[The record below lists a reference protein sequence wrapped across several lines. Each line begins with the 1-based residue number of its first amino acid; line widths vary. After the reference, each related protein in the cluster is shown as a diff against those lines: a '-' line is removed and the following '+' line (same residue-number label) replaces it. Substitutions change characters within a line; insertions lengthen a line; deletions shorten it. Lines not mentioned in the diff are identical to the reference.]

1 MREIMK
7 TLTLS
12 TLAAIGALLAS
23 SFSFADNHKLDQLL
37 TSCAACHGAAGVSAN
52 PLWPNLSGQNDRY
65 LADQLRA
72 YRSGE
77 RVNALMS
84 GQAKNL
90 SDGEIDAL
98 AGHYSQL
105 PPAAAAGGELNQAG
119 AHVRGRCISCHGIEG
134 KPVNAEWPI
143 LAGQNAAYLKQQL
156 MAFKSGERQ
165 GSLMN
170 EVAAELTDSQIA
182 NVAEYYSQQ
191 QP

>member
-1 MREIMK
+1 MK
-7 TLTLS
+7 KVTLKTVVALGALMAGS
-12 TLAAIGALLAS
+12 FSLAADHNIDKLLV
-23 SFSFADNHKLDQLL
+23 
-37 TSCAACHGAAGVSAN
+37 TCAGCHGSDGVSAS
-52 PLWPNLSGQNDRY
+52 PVWPNLAGQNDKY
-65 LADQLRA
+65 LASQLRA

-84 GQAKNL
+84 GQANNL
-90 SDGEIDAL
+90 SDGQIDAL
-98 AGHYSQL
+98 AAHYSAL

-119 AHVRGRCISCHGIEG
+119 NHVRGRCISCHGIEG

-143 LAGQNAAYLKQQL
+143 LAGQKAAYMEQQL
-156 MAFKSGERQ
+156 MAFKYGQRS

-170 EVAAELTDSQIA
+170 EVAKELTDSQIA

>member
-1 MREIMK
+1 MKNVTLK
-7 TLTLS
+7 TLVV
-12 TLAAIGALLAS
+12 IGALLAGSS
-23 SFSFADNHKLDQLL
+23 SFAAEQNIDTLLL
-37 TSCAACHGAAGVSAN
+37 TCAGCHGSDGVSAN
-52 PLWPNLSGQNDRY
+52 PIWPNLAGQNDKY
-65 LADQLRA
+65 IISQLRA

-90 SDGEIDAL
+90 SDGQIAAL
-98 AGHYSQL
+98 AAHYTAL

-143 LAGQNAAYLKQQL
+143 LAGQKAAYMEQQL
-156 MAFKSGERQ
+156 MAFKYGQRV

-170 EVAAELTDSQIA
+170 EVAKELTDSQIA

>member
-1 MREIMK
+1 MK
-7 TLTLS
+7 ILNLTAVVAL
-12 TLAAIGALLAS
+12 GALLGS
-23 SFSFADNHKLDQLL
+23 SVTLADNHKIDNLL
-37 TSCAACHGAAGVSAN
+37 ATCAGCHGSNGVSAN
-52 PLWPNLSGQNDRY
+52 PVWPNLAGQNDKY

-90 SDGEIDAL
+90 SDDQIAAL
-98 AGHYSQL
+98 AAHYTAL
-105 PPAAAAGGELNQAG
+105 PPAAAAAGELNQAG

-143 LAGQNAAYLKQQL
+143 LAGQKAAYMEQQL
-156 MAFKSGERQ
+156 MAFKYGQRV

-170 EVAAELTDSQIA
+170 EVAKELTDSQIA

>member
-1 MREIMK
+1 MK
-7 TLTLS
+7 KLTLS
-12 TLAAIGALLAS
+12 TLVAFGALLAS
-23 SFSFADNHKLDQLL
+23 SFSLADNSKLNTLL
-37 TSCAACHGAAGVSAN
+37 TTCATCHGSEGVSIN
-52 PLWPNLSGQNDRY
+52 PQWPNIAGQNDKY

-72 YRSGE
+72 YRSGQ

-90 SDGEIDAL
+90 SDTQIDAL
-98 AGHYSQL
+98 AKHYSAL
-105 PPAAAAGGELNQAG
+105 TPAPAAGGELNQAG

-143 LAGQNAAYLKQQL
+143 LAGQKAAYLREQL
-156 MAFKSGERQ
+156 MAFKSGTRK

-170 EVAAELTDSQIA
+170 VVAAELSDTQIA
-182 NVAEYYSQQ
+182 NVAEYFSQQ

>member
-1 MREIMK
+1 MK
-7 TLTLS
+7 KLTLS
-12 TLAAIGALLAS
+12 TLAVIGALLAS
-23 SFSFADNHKLDQLL
+23 SFSFADDHKMDTLL
-37 TSCAACHGAAGVSAN
+37 TTCAACHGSAGISVN
-52 PLWPNLSGQNDRY
+52 PLWPNLAGQNDKY

-72 YRSGE
+72 YRSGA

-90 SDGEIDAL
+90 SDDQIDAL
-98 AGHYSQL
+98 AAHFAAL
-105 PPAAAAGGELNQAG
+105 PAAPAAGGELNQAG

-143 LAGQNAAYLKQQL
+143 LAGQKAPYLQQQL

-170 EVAAELTDSQIA
+170 VVAAELSDSQIA
-182 NVAEYYSQQ
+182 AVAEYYSQQ